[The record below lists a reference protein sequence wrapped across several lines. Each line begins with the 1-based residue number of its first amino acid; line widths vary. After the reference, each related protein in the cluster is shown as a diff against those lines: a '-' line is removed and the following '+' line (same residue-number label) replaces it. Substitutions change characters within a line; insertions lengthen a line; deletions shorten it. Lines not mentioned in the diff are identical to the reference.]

1 MLVRFLCPACH
12 QLLGIAPRK
21 IGTQVTCPKCSATLL
36 VPDPGEAPPA
46 DSPPLMA
53 AEPLAPVPQPPEMS
67 VEELPPITAVTDLGL
82 PESPVIEQPV
92 EPAADDLQL
101 ALDAPPDAVDI
112 DVLGDLTA
120 YERSPPVHTAAHSE
134 RTHTS
139 PDSPV
144 AASGQIVISRRVI
157 YFQAI
162 LLAVVGLLAL
172 AAGYLIGSGAHL
184 HGK

>member
-21 IGTQVTCPKCSATLL
+21 IGTQVTCPKCGATLL
-36 VPDPGEAPPA
+36 VPDPGESPPA
-46 DSPPLMA
+46 DSLPVAA
-53 AEPLAPVPQPPEMS
+53 AEPAPQPPQPPEMS
-67 VEELPPITAVTDLGL
+67 VEELPPITAVPDFGM
-82 PESPVIEQPV
+82 PEPSATEQTV
-92 EPAADDLQL
+92 ESAADDLQP
-101 ALDAPPDAVDI
+101 ALESLPDAVGI

-120 YERSPPVHTAAHSE
+120 YERSRTTHAAPRSE
-134 RTHTS
+134 PTHAAA
-139 PDSPV
+139 DSPI
-144 AASGQIVISRRVI
+144 AAPDQIVISRRVI

-172 AAGYLIGSGAHL
+172 MAGYLIGSGTHL